1 MASGLRWREDRE
13 MKGFSDTERDRI
25 RADLIEAGR
34 VLFADLGLDRTRIS
48 DLTDAVGIGT
58 STFYQFFDSKE
69 ALYLAVLHHESERIM
84 VDYER
89 KLADAPTLEAE
100 VRLGMESLFDELENN
115 QLFYRSIVEN
125 ERQVLLG
132 RLSAERQQEHYRET
146 NETLVALAERWT
158 GRPRFRAEDPE
169 TVVGLIRML
178 TQVVRLRE
186 EFETLDTETE
196 YGQTRDLLI
205 DVLVAGLV
213 KTAEPSST

>member
-1 MASGLRWREDRE
+1 
-13 MKGFSDTERDRI
+13 MKGFSDAERERI

-34 VLFADLGLDRTRIS
+34 RLFTDLGLERTRIS

-58 STFYQFFDSKE
+58 STFYQFFDSKG
-69 ALYLAVLHHESERIM
+69 ALYLAVLHHESERI
-84 VDYER
+84 VEDYER

-100 VRLGMESLFDELENN
+100 VRLGLASLFEELENN

-125 ERQVLLG
+125 ERQVLLR
-132 RLSAERQQEHYRET
+132 RLPAERQQERYRET

-158 GRPRFRAEDPE
+158 GRPRFRADDPE

-186 EFETLDTETE
+186 EFKTLDTETE
-196 YGQTRDLLI
+196 YGQARDLLI

-213 KTAEPSST
+213 KADEASST